1 MDQRGATLVTYILI
15 LPILIL
21 LIFGGFAMWR
31 IMVIRQSLYLG
42 TYQAA
47 RELSWRGRTLPLDEG
62 VWQGIAYSIVRT
74 EVEKN
79 YLIESGSTLDVT
91 VALPNTLACPA
102 YTSRPVDDVLFTVK
116 ATLTLPT
123 PIRIPY
129 LDPVNVTLTEQRTS
143 FVECPRGWNP
153 PEEEHSY

>member
-1 MDQRGATLVTYILI
+1 MTYILI